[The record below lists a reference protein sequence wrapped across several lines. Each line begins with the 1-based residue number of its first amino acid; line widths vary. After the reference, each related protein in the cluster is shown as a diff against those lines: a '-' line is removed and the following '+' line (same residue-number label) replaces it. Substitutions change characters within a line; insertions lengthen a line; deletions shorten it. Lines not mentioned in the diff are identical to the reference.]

1 MTVVDEIKSRVD
13 LVDYVSGSVKLKHSG
28 KNYTGFCPF
37 HSNTRTPAFVIFP
50 ETQTW
55 RCFGQCNEGGDIFGF
70 VMKKEGWDFGEA
82 LRFLAERAGVQL
94 PSYSEENKVSKQHN
108 EQLNRIL
115 EVSALFYRQQMLET
129 PRGHETLGYLHKRGF
144 SDQTIKIFG
153 LGHAPEGWDALIIH
167 LKAKGYQEQLMLDAG
182 LVSERDSGG
191 CYDRFRNRLMIP
203 IRDTYGKMVGF
214 GARVLDPNDVPKYL
228 NSPKTDVFDK
238 GRLLYGLDA
247 ARQNI
252 RAKNQVVIV
261 EGYFDAIG
269 LHQEGFANAVSPMG
283 TALTEEQFRLVK
295 KFTRRI
301 VLALDPDAAGEKATL
316 RGLETARQTMDQ
328 NSEIR
333 FDARGLL
340 HIEKRL
346 NADIR
351 VTTLPDGKDPD
362 EIVIE
367 HPEQWE
373 QIIADAKPVVEH
385 VMETL
390 VAAND
395 VNDVKVKSDIA
406 QQVLPLIEDVPDR
419 VEREAYRQKLA
430 YLIKVDERALIAPS
444 TSPLKVRRK
453 RQTRADEIQQVPRIN
468 DMKRSNRLLER
479 YCIGYLVNDPESLYL
494 LNRSLQNFQVSVIT
508 TEDFLETDFLE
519 VYKLITDSLEQDK
532 YAPRDYVEMHLSEGI
547 AEVLESGKEPIE
559 TGVIKAE
566 KEISEVIRIILRIR
580 RNRIDEHLNE
590 LLFAQKELNENEH
603 ELGYTYQSL
612 ILEEIKL
619 RKIIDNALQP
629 PRNPGKS

>member
-1 MTVVDEIKSRVD
+1 MTVVDEIKTRVD
-13 LVDYVSGSVKLKHSG
+13 LVDYVSATVKLKHSG

-94 PSYSEENKVSKQHN
+94 PSYSEENGISKEHS

-129 PRGHETLGYLHKRGF
+129 PRGHETLEYLHMRGL

-153 LGHAPEGWDALIIH
+153 MGHAPDGWDALIDH
-167 LKAKGYQEQLMLDAG
+167 LKSKGYQEQLMLDAG

-203 IRDTYGKMVGF
+203 IRDAYGKMAGF

-261 EGYFDAIG
+261 EGYLDVIA
-269 LHQEGFANAVSPMG
+269 LHQAGFANAVSPMG
-283 TALTEEQFRLVK
+283 TALTEDQFRLVK

-301 VLALDPDAAGEKATL
+301 ILALDPDAAGEKATL

-328 NSEIR
+328 DSEIR

-340 HIEKRL
+340 HFERRL

-351 VTTLPDGKDPD
+351 VTTLPEGKDPD

-367 HPEQWE
+367 NPERWE
-373 QIIADAKPVVEH
+373 QIIANAKPIVEH

-395 VNDVKVKSDIA
+395 VSDIKVKSEIA

-444 TSPLKVRRK
+444 TSPLKVRRS
-453 RQTRADEIQQVPRIN
+453 RQTQGDKISQVPGIN
-468 DMKRSNRLLER
+468 DIKRSNRLLEK

-494 LNRSLQNFQVSVIT
+494 LNRNLQKVQLSIIT
-508 TEDFLETDFLE
+508 VEDFIETDFLE
-519 VYKLITDSLEQDK
+519 VYKLITDSLEQDE
-532 YAPRDYVEMHLSEGI
+532 YAPRDYVEMYLPDTISEAI
-547 AEVLESGKEPIE
+547 ESGKENIE
-559 TGVIKAE
+559 TGEIKAD
-566 KEISEVIRIILRIR
+566 KEISEVIRIILRMR
-580 RNRIDEHLNE
+580 R
-590 LLFAQKELNENEH
+590 
-603 ELGYTYQSL
+603 
-612 ILEEIKL
+612 
-619 RKIIDNALQP
+619 
-629 PRNPGKS
+629 